1 MYKRIPYIIYTL
13 SVLLLFSCSKEETAR
28 DVAVQFNAAV
38 SPEMAMLVKS
48 GEVQVEPVLADH
60 AVLQAWRG
68 DVKAAEVVQEIPAGT
83 TQISFSGVKLAGGA
97 EYTIYIWVDCEG
109 YYNTSDLRSVS
120 VNHDKAY
127 DGKTPKFDAFYSC
140 STVICGQDDEV
151 HNVTLK
157 RPFAKVS
164 FSAQV
169 NSQLEVKFTAPTTLN
184 LKTGEVSGARNVE
197 YTMQPA
203 ESSVTAFDYVFA
215 TEELSQLN
223 YTFKLGEEDSKT
235 TQVPVMRNKKTNII
249 YTITN

>member
-1 MYKRIPYIIYTL
+1 MYKRFYILVLIVL
-13 SVLLLFSCSKEETAR
+13 SLASCSKEETVR
-28 DVAVQFNAAV
+28 DVAVQFNATV
-38 SPEMAMLVKS
+38 SPEMTVLVKS
-48 GEVQVEPVLADH
+48 GEAQAEPVLANH

-97 EYTIYIWVDCEG
+97 EYTVYIWVDCDG

-120 VNHDKAY
+120 VTKNY
-127 DGKTPKFDAFYSC
+127 DGKSAGFDAFYSC

-169 NSQLEVKFTAPTTLN
+169 NSQLKVKFTAPTTLN

-197 YTMQPA
+197 YTMLPA
-203 ESSVTAFDYVFA
+203 ESSVTAFDYIFA
-215 TEELSQLN
+215 TEDVSQLA
-223 YTFKLGEEDSKT
+223 YTFRLGEEEKT
-235 TQVPVMRNKKTNII
+235 TSVPVKRNTKTNII
-249 YTITN
+249 YNTTN

>member
-1 MYKRIPYIIYTL
+1 MYKRFHILVLIVL
-13 SVLLLFSCSKEETAR
+13 SLASCSKVETVR
-28 DVAVQFNAAV
+28 DVAVQFDATV
-38 SPEMAMLVKS
+38 SPEMTVLVKS
-48 GEVQVEPVLADH
+48 GEAQAEPVLANH

-68 DVKAAEVVQEIPAGT
+68 DVKAAEVEQEIPPAT

-97 EYTIYIWVDCEG
+97 EYTVYIWVDCKG

-120 VNHDKAY
+120 VNHNKAY
-127 DGKTPKFDAFYSC
+127 DGKTPQFDAFYSC

-164 FSAQV
+164 FSAAVEQDV
-169 NSQLEVKFTAPTTLN
+169 TISYKAPTTLD

-203 ESSVTAFDYVFA
+203 ESSVTAFDYIFA
-215 TEELSQLN
+215 TEDVSQLA
-223 YTFKLGEEDSKT
+223 YTFKLGEETEINTS
-235 TQVPVMRNKKTNII
+235 VPVKRNTKTNII
-249 YTITN
+249 YNATN

>member
-13 SVLLLFSCSKEETAR
+13 SVLLLLSCSKVETVR

-38 SPEMAMLVKS
+38 SPEMTVLVKS
-48 GEVQVEPVLADH
+48 GEVQAEQVLADH

-68 DVKAAEVVQEIPAGT
+68 DVKAAEVEQYIEPGT

-97 EYTIYIWVDCEG
+97 EYTIYIWVDCDG

-120 VNHDKAY
+120 VKNDKAY
-127 DGKTPKFDAFYSC
+127 DGNTPQFDAFYSC

-157 RPFAKVS
+157 RPFAKLG
-164 FSAQV
+164 FGAQV

-184 LKTGEVSGARNVE
+184 LKTGEVSGTRNVE
-197 YTMQPA
+197 YTVQPV
-203 ESSVTAFDYVFA
+203 ESIVTAFDYIFA
-215 TEELSQLN
+215 TENVSQLA
-223 YTFKLGEEDSKT
+223 YTFRLGEEEEKT
-235 TQVPVMRNKKTNII
+235 TSVPVKRNTKTNII
-249 YTITN
+249 YNATN